1 MGRVCRLSPNPYDD
15 KPFDKTH
22 LAQAMADIEWK
33 VQTGPELSTTDLYD
47 ILRLRVEIFT
57 VEQNCPYQDL
67 DGQDL
72 GDNIYHIRAVSETNG
87 LLAYIRVM
95 YNNTEEKQVQIGR
108 VVVEKNSRSI
118 GLGRD
123 LMMHALQLIEEKQS
137 EYPSDTA
144 MLHGQAYVRKYYES
158 FGFEIEGEQ
167 FLEDDI
173 PHWLFIKKLK

>member
-1 MGRVCRLSPNPYDD
+1 
-15 KPFDKTH
+15 
-22 LAQAMADIEWK
+22 MADIAWK
-33 VQTGPELSTTDLYD
+33 VQTGTELTTADLYD
-47 ILRLRVEIFT
+47 ILKLRVEVFT
-57 VEQNCPYQDL
+57 VEQDCPYQDL
-67 DGQDL
+67 DDQDL
-72 GDNIYHIRAVSETNG
+72 GGNIYHIRAVSETNG

-95 YNNTEEKQVQIGR
+95 YNNTEAKQVQIGR
-108 VVVEKNSRSI
+108 VVVEKNARSI

-123 LMMHALQLIEEKQS
+123 LMKHALELIEEKQS

-167 FLEDDI
+167 FLEDNI